1 MGGNA
6 LAAGIALR
14 VERFGDVAITEAMES
29 EYY

>member
-6 LAAGIALR
+6 LAAEIALR
-14 VERFGDVAITEAMES
+14 VERFGDVAIIEAMES